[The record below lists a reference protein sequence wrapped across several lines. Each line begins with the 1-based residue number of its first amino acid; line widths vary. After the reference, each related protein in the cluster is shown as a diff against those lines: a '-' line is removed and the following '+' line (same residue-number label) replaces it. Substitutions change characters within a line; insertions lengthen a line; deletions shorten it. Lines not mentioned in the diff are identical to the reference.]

1 MPPPRLLTLSPELL
15 VQIISYLSFKDII
28 SCEASCRHLGGVVKS
43 SALLKYLK
51 EAGRA
56 GVYDP
61 LDAGFT
67 FPERFERLRLWQKSW
82 EDLDIPETSA
92 RITFDLDIWSPLI
105 GSLHNGHLIVTD
117 ADPAVYASSDIS
129 SLPGA
134 RPARSIELGNL
145 TLIREGL
152 LHVFAFSD
160 EYDLVAIVSTGKIAD
175 AEDLTYDVY
184 PPPSAIVLT
193 VRLLTLSESAAHPL
207 AEIPRFDIFLK
218 SRFLLWCTL
227 DAQVAGDSL
236 IILTCHDR
244 SCELDEIHLVYWK
257 EGRVYCLRRSPPSTY
272 FPQVAFLSEDTLVLV
287 QKEGNALELCQITRG
302 DPPGLDTRCVLV
314 LPALRQGISCV
325 MVECQ
330 GDQVVP
336 SRDLLMRSRRLPFAS
351 DPNATVLC
359 FTLGFRQVVGGFDYL
374 RSVSFWV
381 RRSSLC
387 EYANRGGNRE
397 YPWDTWG
404 PSVTRWT
411 DWDHGLAPCRPGGS
425 RSALFPLLIEVG
437 AGNPIVIRDFHP
449 ERVRRALARSKRS
462 SCDGDRLKVVTESSK
477 IEKGD
482 EFLNDIVSSLPYCE
496 ATSEKRYGY
505 HEILID
511 DERIVGITRGDEK
524 GTIDIHLMI

>member
-1 MPPPRLLTLSPELL
+1 MLSASGLLTLSPELL

-28 SCEASCRHLGGVVKS
+28 SCEASCRHLHGVVRS
-43 SALLKYLK
+43 SVLLKYLK
-51 EAGRA
+51 EAGRT

-67 FPERFERLRLWQKSW
+67 FPERLERLRLWQKNW
-82 EDLDIPETSA
+82 ENLDIPDTSA

-134 RPARSIELGNL
+134 RPIRSIELGNL
-145 TLIREGL
+145 TLVTEGL
-152 LHVFAFSD
+152 LHVFAFAD
-160 EYDLVAIVSTGKIAD
+160 EYDLVAIVSTGKIA
-175 AEDLTYDVY
+175 EGLPYDIY
-184 PPPSAIVLT
+184 SQPSAIVLT
-193 VRLLTLSESAAHPL
+193 VRLLTLSESTAHPL
-207 AEIPRFDIFLK
+207 AETPQFDIFLK

-236 IILTCHDR
+236 VILTCHDR
-244 SCELDEIHLVYWK
+244 SCEFDEIHLVYWK
-257 EGRVYCLRRSPPSTY
+257 EGTTHCLRRSPPSTY

-287 QKEGNALELCQITRG
+287 QKEGNALELCQITRK
-302 DPPGLDTRCVLV
+302 DPPGLDTLCVLV
-314 LPALRQGISCV
+314 LPALQQGISCV

-330 GDQVVP
+330 GDQIVA
-336 SRDLLMRSRRLPFAS
+336 SRDLLMRTRRLPFIS

-397 YPWDTWG
+397 HPWDTWG

-411 DWDHGLAPCRPGGS
+411 DWEHGLAPCRPGGS

-437 AGNPIVIRDFHP
+437 TGNPIVIRDFHP
-449 ERVRRALARSKRS
+449 ERVRRALARDKGPSL
-462 SCDGDRLKVVTESSK
+462 DGDRLKVVTESSK

>member
-1 MPPPRLLTLSPELL
+1 
-15 VQIISYLSFKDII
+15 
-28 SCEASCRHLGGVVKS
+28 
-43 SALLKYLK
+43 
-51 EAGRA
+51 
-56 GVYDP
+56 
-61 LDAGFT
+61 
-67 FPERFERLRLWQKSW
+67 
-82 EDLDIPETSA
+82 
-92 RITFDLDIWSPLI
+92 
-105 GSLHNGHLIVTD
+105 
-117 ADPAVYASSDIS
+117 
-129 SLPGA
+129 
-134 RPARSIELGNL
+134 
-145 TLIREGL
+145 
-152 LHVFAFSD
+152 
-160 EYDLVAIVSTGKIAD
+160 
-175 AEDLTYDVY
+175 
-184 PPPSAIVLT
+184 
-193 VRLLTLSESAAHPL
+193 
-207 AEIPRFDIFLK
+207 
-218 SRFLLWCTL
+218 
-227 DAQVAGDSL
+227 
-236 IILTCHDR
+236 
-244 SCELDEIHLVYWK
+244 
-257 EGRVYCLRRSPPSTY
+257 
-272 FPQVAFLSEDTLVLV
+272 V

-336 SRDLLMRSRRLPFAS
+336 SRDLLMRTLRLPFAS

-387 EYANRGGNRE
+387 EYANRGGHRD

-449 ERVRRALARSKRS
+449 ERVRRALARSKRP

-511 DERIVGITRGDEK
+511 DERIVGITVCALFSMMRLALNIPLFD
-524 GTIDIHLMI
+524 LAWR